1 MENEFLSFLQ
11 SVWEN
16 PQFQSHA
23 GTAAVIAGGTLLSA
37 VTHALWRRCF
47 GKKAAAPL
55 PAAPV
60 AAIEFESEAP
70 PEPEHSR
77 LCAEALAAL
86 ATSQDVYYNAS
97 NHCLFVPG
105 LLVRFACEDEAPNV
119 ASVLVSPR
127 LKNGVWEGTEIGH
140 VLDHAEARLVYA
152 AARDRRAG
160 TLAKD
165 RKEKNERL
173 GMEMAMNRLN
183 RTGPAY
189 ADPGAPPSAPV
200 VYTHPHWAAGAR
212 TNTDNHKGA

>member
-23 GTAAVIAGGTLLSA
+23 STAAVVAGGMLASALS
-37 VTHALWRRCF
+37 HSLWRRCF
-47 GKKAAAPL
+47 GTRKASEPL
-55 PAAPV
+55 PAAP
-60 AAIEFESEAP
+60 AAVVEMESE

-77 LCAEALAAL
+77 LCSEALAAL
-86 ATSQDVYYNAS
+86 ATAQDVYYNAT

-105 LLVRFACEDEAPNV
+105 LLVRFACEDESPAV

-152 AARDRRAG
+152 AARERRAG

-183 RTGPAY
+183 RVGPAY
-189 ADPGAPPSAPV
+189 VDPGAPPSAPV

-212 TNTDNHKGA
+212 INTDNPKGA